1 MAGRL
6 RGRRVALRPWGS
18 KRTACVRRGV
28 CLLAFEGGPLH
39 AHAMARAPLAA
50 LLLLAACCWRALA
63 AEAPPE
69 PRPIFAFDI
78 PAQPLQAALEQYS
91 NVTGGSVVYRAALTV
106 GRRSAAV
113 KGIHTP
119 EAALRMLI
127 EGSGLVAEYTA
138 TNAVVLQPEPAAP
151 ARAAAGKSH
160 RSFYRSY
167 YGLIQAG
174 VRDALCGLPALAVG
188 SFRAA
193 VSFGVSEQGRV
204 RDAHLLDSSG
214 DADRDE
220 AITQALNGIAL
231 GKAPPEGLAQPFVML
246 IVPQSAD
253 HDRACV
259 IR

>member
-1 MAGRL
+1 MFFWRSKAARCTRTL
-6 RGRRVALRPWGS
+6 WRARRWP
-18 KRTACVRRGV
+18 
-28 CLLAFEGGPLH
+28 
-39 AHAMARAPLAA
+39 A
-50 LLLLAACCWRALA
+50 LLLLAAWCWRALA

-151 ARAAAGKSH
+151 AVARRPANPTG
-160 RSFYRSY
+160 SFYRSY

-204 RDAHLLDSSG
+204 QDAHLLDSSG
-214 DADRDE
+214 DAGRDE

-253 HDRACV
+253 HDRACA

>member
-1 MAGRL
+1 MGGRL

-18 KRTACVRRGV
+18 KRTACVRRGGMSFGV
-28 CLLAFEGGPLH
+28 RRRPA
-39 AHAMARAPLAA
+39 ARARYGARRWPA

-151 ARAAAGKSH
+151 AVARRPANPTGRSIAATTA
-160 RSFYRSY
+160 
-167 YGLIQAG
+167 
-174 VRDALCGLPALAVG
+174 
-188 SFRAA
+188 
-193 VSFGVSEQGRV
+193 
-204 RDAHLLDSSG
+204 
-214 DADRDE
+214 
-220 AITQALNGIAL
+220 
-231 GKAPPEGLAQPFVML
+231 
-246 IVPQSAD
+246 
-253 HDRACV
+253 
-259 IR
+259 

>member
-1 MAGRL
+1 M
-6 RGRRVALRPWGS
+6 S
-18 KRTACVRRGV
+18 
-28 CLLAFEGGPLH
+28 LAFEGGRCTRTLW
-39 AHAMARAPLAA
+39 RGAA
-50 LLLLAACCWRALA
+50 GRRCCWAACCWRALA

-138 TNAVVLQPEPAAP
+138 TNAVVLQPEPAG
-151 ARAAAGKSH
+151 RGGGRSH

-188 SFRAA
+188 
-193 VSFGVSEQGRV
+193 VSGR
-204 RDAHLLDSSG
+204 R
-214 DADRDE
+214 
-220 AITQALNGIAL
+220 
-231 GKAPPEGLAQPFVML
+231 
-246 IVPQSAD
+246 
-253 HDRACV
+253 
-259 IR
+259 

>member
-1 MAGRL
+1 MRA
-6 RGRRVALRPWGS
+6 AWGYVFWRS
-18 KRTACVRRGV
+18 KAARCTRTLWRVRRW
-28 CLLAFEGGPLH
+28 P
-39 AHAMARAPLAA
+39 A

-151 ARAAAGKSH
+151 AVARRPANPTGRSIAATTA
-160 RSFYRSY
+160 
-167 YGLIQAG
+167 
-174 VRDALCGLPALAVG
+174 
-188 SFRAA
+188 
-193 VSFGVSEQGRV
+193 
-204 RDAHLLDSSG
+204 
-214 DADRDE
+214 
-220 AITQALNGIAL
+220 
-231 GKAPPEGLAQPFVML
+231 
-246 IVPQSAD
+246 
-253 HDRACV
+253 
-259 IR
+259 